1 MGIKNRLI
9 VMSFLQFFIW
19 GSWLIS
25 LGGYLG
31 RVLNFEGGQ
40 IGSIFATLGIASLIM
55 PGIIGIIADK
65 WINAESLL
73 TEFRFILASRDDIDI
88 EELFA
93 KDAFLQRHRKQ
104 FIFLPPFASRIS
116 STSFRETFDPTYV
129 DPLVYEYIKLH
140 GLYRG

>member
-31 RVLNFEGGQ
+31 RGLNFEGGQ

-65 WINAESLL
+65 WINAERLL
-73 TEFRFILASRDDIDI
+73 GICHLFGAAETERQHQEERGEHEQPLPGEGEGRQTNGQRSRRCW
-88 EELFA
+88 
-93 KDAFLQRHRKQ
+93 KR
-104 FIFLPPFASRIS
+104 SR
-116 STSFRETFDPTYV
+116 
-129 DPLVYEYIKLH
+129 
-140 GLYRG
+140 